1 MDADRDGRAR
11 GRAGLKVGPYGTDAR
26 PRPDPTALAV
36 FHALFASV
44 AEEMGVTL
52 CRTAHSPNIKERRD
66 YSCAVFDAQGKLVAQ
81 AAHIPVHL
89 GAMPLAVEAV
99 LRAEGPLAPFAPGD
113 VVILNDPYLGGTHL
127 PDITLVSPVF
137 WRRAPGRRPDLV
149 GFVVSR
155 AHHADVGG
163 MAPGS
168 MPLATEL
175 YQEGLVIPPLR
186 LLRRGRRNREVLAL
200 LLRNVRTPEE
210 RLGDLDAQLAAQR
223 TGEERLL
230 ELVERYGR
238 REVARQMAAL
248 QDYAERLTR
257 AAIARIPNG
266 SYTFE
271 DALDD
276 DGVSDGPVL
285 IRLRLT
291 VRGERLH
298 FDFTGSAPERPSSV
312 NAVAAVARSAV
323 YYVVRCLLE
332 EGAPTNDGCLK
343 PITFTLPE
351 GSVVNARPPRA
362 VSAGNVET
370 SQRIVD
376 VVLGALAQATGR
388 SSIPAASAGTMN
400 NVAIGGFDQERGR
413 PFAYYET
420 LGGGAG
426 AGPSGDGLSAVH
438 THMTNTMNTPVEA
451 LEMTYPFRVRQY
463 AVRRGSGGRG
473 RHHGGD
479 GLVREYEFLAPAQV
493 TIVGERRRRAPWGL
507 RGGRPGAPGRDL
519 LIESG
524 GRPRKLPSKAQLQ
537 VPAGA
542 RLRIE
547 TPGGGGWGRA
557 RR

>member
-1 MDADRDGRAR
+1 MRAR
-11 GRAGLKVGPYGTDAR
+11 S
-26 PRPDPTALAV
+26 RPDPTALAV

-52 CRTAHSPNIKERRD
+52 GRTAHSPNIKERRD

-89 GAMPLAVEAV
+89 GAIPLAVEAA
-99 LRAEGPLAPFAPGD
+99 LPLAPFAPGD

-137 WRRAPGRRPDLV
+137 SQSSRGKPLA

-163 MAPGS
+163 MSPGS

-175 YQEGLVIPPLR
+175 YQEGVIIPPLR
-186 LLRRGRRNREVLAL
+186 LLRGGRRNQELLAL

-210 RLGDLDAQLAAQR
+210 RLGDLDAQLSAHR
-223 TGEERLL
+223 TGEARLL
-230 ELVERYGR
+230 ELIDRYGLREVR
-238 REVARQMAAL
+238 REMAAL
-248 QDYAERLTR
+248 QEYAERLTR
-257 AAIARIPNG
+257 AAIADIPNG

-271 DALDD
+271 DVLDD
-276 DGVSDGPVL
+276 DGMSDDPVL

-291 VRGERLH
+291 VRGGRMH
-298 FDFTGSAPERPSSV
+298 FDFTGSAPERPSSL
-312 NAVAAVARSAV
+312 NAVAAVTRSAV

-332 EGAPTNDGCLK
+332 EGAPTNDGSLR
-343 PITFTLPE
+343 PISFTLPE
-351 GSVVNARPPRA
+351 ASVVNARSPRA

-376 VVLGALAQATGR
+376 VVLGALAQATDR
-388 SSIPAASAGTMN
+388 IPAASAGTMN
-400 NVAIGGFDQERGR
+400 NVTIGGFDAERGR

-420 LGGGAG
+420 LAGGAG
-426 AGPSGDGLSAVH
+426 AGPTGDGLSAIH
-438 THMTNTMNTPVEA
+438 THMTNTMNTPIEA
-451 LEMTYPFRVRQY
+451 LELTYPFRVREY
-463 AVRRGSGGRG
+463 AVRRRTGGSGR
-473 RHHGGD
+473 RQGGD
-479 GLVREYEFLAPAQV
+479 GLVREYEFLSPAEV
-493 TIVGERRRRAPWGL
+493 TIVGERRRRRPWGL
-507 RGGRPGAPGRDL
+507 RRGEPGVAGRDT
-519 LIESG
+519 LIG
-524 GRPRKLPSKAQLQ
+524 PDGRRRRLPSKAQFR

-547 TPGGGGWGRA
+547 TPGGGGWGRVV
-557 RR
+557 RRRPRK

>member
-1 MDADRDGRAR
+1 MVSS
-11 GRAGLKVGPYGTDAR
+11 K
-26 PRPDPTALAV
+26 PDPTALAV

-52 CRTAHSPNIKERRD
+52 GRTAHSPNIKERRD
-66 YSCAVFDAQGKLVAQ
+66 YSCALFDAQGKLVAQ

-89 GAMPLAVEAV
+89 GAMPLAVEAT
-99 LRAEGPLAPFAPGD
+99 LPLAPFAPGD

-137 WRRAPGRRPDLV
+137 QAKRLL

-163 MAPGS
+163 MSPGS

-175 YQEGLVIPPLR
+175 FQEGLVIPPLR
-186 LLRRGRRNREVLAL
+186 LVRRGRRNREVLSL

-210 RLGDLDAQLAAQR
+210 RLGDLDAQLAAHR
-223 TGEERLL
+223 TGEARLV

-238 REVARQMAAL
+238 SAVAQQMSAL

-257 AAIARIPNG
+257 AAIAGIPNG
-266 SYTFE
+266 VYAFE

-276 DGVSDGPVL
+276 DGMSDEPVP

-291 VRGERLH
+291 VRGTRLH

-312 NAVAAVARSAV
+312 NAVAAVTRSAV
-323 YYVVRCLLE
+323 YYVVRCLLDE
-332 EGAPTNDGCLK
+332 DAPTNDGCLR

-376 VVLGALAQATGR
+376 VVLGALAKA
-388 SSIPAASAGTMN
+388 SVDVPAASAGTMN
-400 NVAIGGFDQERGR
+400 NVTIGGFDDERGR

-420 LGGGAG
+420 LAGGAG

-438 THMTNTMNTPVEA
+438 THMTNTLNTPVEA
-451 LEMTYPFRVRQY
+451 LELAYPFRVRRY
-463 AVRRGSGGRG
+463 ALRRGTGGAG
-473 RHHGGD
+473 RHRGGD
-479 GLVREYEFLAPAQV
+479 GLVREYEFLSPVQV
-493 TIVGERRRRAPWGL
+493 TIVTDRRRRGPWGL
-507 RGGRPGAPGRDL
+507 RGGAPGAPGRDSL
-519 LIESG
+519 VERK
-524 GRPRKLPSKAQLQ
+524 GRRRLPSKSQFPAA
-537 VPAGA
+537 AGA

-547 TPGGGGWGRA
+547 TPGGGGWGRRPRGGRAVA
-557 RR
+557 RRGSTRRER